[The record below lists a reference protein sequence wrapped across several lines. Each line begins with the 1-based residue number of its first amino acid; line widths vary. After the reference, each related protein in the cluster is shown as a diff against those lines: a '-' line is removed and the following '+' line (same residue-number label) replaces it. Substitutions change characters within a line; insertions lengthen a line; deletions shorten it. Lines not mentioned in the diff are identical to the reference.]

1 MRHYRIK
8 EEVYP
13 HGSVYYP
20 QYKDDNCAGYNNWPE
35 DPDAVN
41 GLTEY
46 SYFLIDK
53 IGRRNMT
60 KYNTTD
66 IRHAQNA
73 IYEDMKVELEKQ
85 KKYIKVVYHE
95 IPIEPQSNND
105 IQSLIG
111 T

>member
-20 QYKDDNCAGYNNWPE
+20 QYKDDDCAGYANWPK
-35 DPDAVN
+35 DPDAN
-41 GLTEY
+41 LGITEY
-46 SYFLIDK
+46 SYFLIEK
-53 IGRRNMT
+53 TGWPT
-60 KYNTTD
+60 KTEYHTTD
-66 IRHAQNA
+66 IRHAQNM
-73 IYEDMKVELEKQ
+73 IYEDMKFELERQ
-85 KKYIKVVYHE
+85 KKYIKIVYHE